1 MVGKMKEENKSRV
14 KIERGITLIALIVT
28 IVVLLILSGVSI
40 SLVTGENGL
49 IEKAKEG
56 KAKYKEG
63 EQNDILALDGI
74 LEEID
79 NSAPTVEGYNENK
92 KVNRPKLSKGMIPV
106 KWDSQQ
112 NNWVVCSETD
122 LDWYSYDGKKKLWA
136 NVMLSDGKYKAE
148 TVKEKQVVK
157 EEELGSMYVWI
168 PRYAYMIKGEK
179 DIEVVFLKGNTDEGV
194 DGKKYSEDES
204 KDTKQE
210 AIVHPAFKFGDGN
223 LTGIWVAKFESSGTN
238 GNGEAVGNVASVSVG
253 TAVAPDAATVVKSLP
268 NKISWR
274 HITIGDSQT
283 RCIQIA
289 TTNKDK
295 YGIEKVSSH
304 LIKNSEWGAV
314 AYLCYS
320 SYGSVPQI
328 NAAGS
333 SVSGEYWYNM
343 YTGAGPLAD
352 GRTDWYGIEDGEV
365 VNEEYTKEKH
375 GYSTD
380 NGILATT
387 TGNITG
393 IYDMNGGAWERVA
406 AYLDNSNTNLSN
418 FAGQYF
424 DKTTNELKPE
434 YAALW
439 DKYDV
444 SEEEKKAAKTAAIEI
459 EDNGTKTYLTQ
470 SELWDPNKIDLKYQI
485 ARLRLTKAI
494 FDNMAKHKGIG
505 VNEVSTEF
513 SFYAPYYTKYS
524 ETENETSWSGF
535 KDPNNAAAKPGI
547 TKGGF
552 ATTWDNDYVLI
563 GHASYPFVIR
573 GGCFRS
579 WNAAG
584 VFYSQISGGGV
595 GHNHGF
601 RSVLVL

>member
-1 MVGKMKEENKSRV
+1 MRKLKEK
-14 KIERGITLIALIVT
+14 GITLIALIVT
-28 IVVLLILSGVSI
+28 IVVLLILAGVSI

-56 KAKYKEG
+56 KVKYKEG
-63 EQNDILALDGI
+63 EQNDTLALDGI

-79 NSAPTVEGYNENK
+79 NSAPTIEGYNENK
-92 KVNRPKLSKGMIPV
+92 KINRPKLSKGMIPV

-122 LDWYSYDGKKKLWA
+122 LDWYSYDGKKLWA
-136 NVMLSDGKYKAE
+136 NVMLSDGTYKAE
-148 TVKEKQVVK
+148 TVQEKQVVK

-179 DIEVVFLKGNTDEGV
+179 NIEVVFLKGNTDEGV

-210 AIVHPAFKFGDGN
+210 AIVHPAFKFGDVN

-238 GNGEAVGNVASVSVG
+238 GSGEAVGNVASVSVG

-289 TTNKDK
+289 TTKKDK
-295 YGIEKVSSH
+295 YGIDKVSSH

-333 SVSGEYWYNM
+333 LVSGKYWYNM
-343 YTGAGPLAD
+343 HTGAGPLAD
-352 GRTDWYGIEDGEV
+352 GRTDWYGIQDGKV

-375 GYSTD
+375 GYSTG
-380 NGILATT
+380 NGILASTT
-387 TGNITG
+387 RNITG

-406 AYLDNSNTNLSN
+406 AYLDNSNPRLSDY
-418 FAGQYF
+418 ASQYF
-424 DKTTNELKPE
+424 DRNTNELKPE

-459 EDNGTKTYLTQ
+459 DDNGTKTYLKQ
-470 SELWDPNKIDLKYQI
+470 SELWDSNKIDLKYQI
-485 ARLRLTKAI
+485 ARLRLTKAN

-505 VNEVSTEF
+505 VNEVATEF
-513 SFYAPYYTKYS
+513 SFYAPYYTQYS
-524 ETENETSWSGF
+524 ETEQETSWTYF

-547 TKGGF
+547 TKGGY

-563 GHASYPFVIR
+563 GHAYCPFLMR
-573 GGCFRS
+573 GGYCVN
-579 WNAAG
+579 WDCAG
-584 VFYSQISGGGV
+584 VLCSSITNGYAYDGAY
-595 GHNHGF
+595 GF

>member
-1 MVGKMKEENKSRV
+1 MRKLKEK
-14 KIERGITLIALIVT
+14 GITLIALIVT
-28 IVVLLILSGVSI
+28 IVVLLILAGVSI
-40 SLVTGENGL
+40 SLVTGKNGL

-56 KAKYKEG
+56 KVKYKEG
-63 EQNDILALDGI
+63 EQNDTLALDGI

-79 NSAPTVEGYNENK
+79 NSAPTIEGYNENK

-122 LDWYSYDGKKKLWA
+122 LDWYSYDGKKLWA
-136 NVMLSDGKYKAE
+136 NVMLSDGTYKTE
-148 TVKEKQVVK
+148 TVQEKQVVK

-179 DIEVVFLKGNTDEGV
+179 NIEVVFLKGNTDEGV
-194 DGKKYSEDES
+194 NGKIYSEDES

-210 AIVHPAFKFGDGN
+210 AIVHPAFKFGDVN

-333 SVSGEYWYNM
+333 IVSGKYWYNM
-343 YTGAGPLAD
+343 HTGAGPLAN
-352 GRTDWYGIEDGEV
+352 GRTDWYGIKDGEI

-375 GYSTD
+375 GYSTG
-380 NGILATT
+380 NGILAST

-406 AYLDNSNTNLSN
+406 AYLDNSNPRLSDY
-418 FAGQYF
+418 ASQYF
-424 DKTTNELKPE
+424 DRNTNELKPE

-459 EDNGTKTYLTQ
+459 DENGTKTYIKQ
-470 SELWDPNKIDLKYQI
+470 SELWDSNKTDLKYQI
-485 ARLRLTKAI
+485 ARLRLTKAN

-505 VNEVSTEF
+505 VNEVATEF
-513 SFYAPYYTKYS
+513 SFYASYYTKYS
-524 ETENETSWSGF
+524 ETEQETSWAF
-535 KDPNNAAAKPGI
+535 FRDPNNAAAKPGI
-547 TKGGF
+547 TKGGN
-552 ATTWDNDYVLI
+552 ATTWDNDYMRI
-563 GHASYPFVIR
+563 GHAYCPFLVR
-573 GGCFRS
+573 GGGCFS
-579 WNAAG
+579 WGDAG
-584 VFYSQISGGGV
+584 VLYSDMAFGFGNSDD
-595 GHNHGF
+595 GF

>member
-1 MVGKMKEENKSRV
+1 MRKLKEK
-14 KIERGITLIALIVT
+14 GITLIALIVT
-28 IVVLLILSGVSI
+28 IVVLLILAGVSI

-56 KAKYKEG
+56 KVKYKEG
-63 EQNDILALDGI
+63 EQNDTLALDGI

-79 NSAPTVEGYNENK
+79 NSAPTIEGYNENK

-295 YGIEKVSSH
+295 YGIDKVSSH

-393 IYDMNGGAWERVA
+393 IYDMNGGAWERGA

-485 ARLRLTKAI
+485 ARLRLTKAN

-524 ETENETSWSGF
+524 ETEKETSWSGF

>member
-79 NSAPTVEGYNENK
+79 NSAPTIEGYNENK
-92 KVNRPKLSKGMIPV
+92 KINRPKLSKGMIPV

-485 ARLRLTKAI
+485 ARLRLTKAN